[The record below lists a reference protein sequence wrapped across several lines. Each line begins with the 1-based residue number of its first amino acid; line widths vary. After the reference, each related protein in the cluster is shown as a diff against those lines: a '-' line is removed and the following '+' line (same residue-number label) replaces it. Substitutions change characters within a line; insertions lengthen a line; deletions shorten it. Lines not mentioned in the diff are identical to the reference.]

1 MEDVKFDV
9 ITEAIK
15 SLDTSHFIFDWTSPF
30 PNEVV
35 IGAFIKAELVAVI
48 GFIRQYDNLNNYV
61 VNLEVRF
68 EYRGLGLGAA
78 LLAIIMQ
85 DAFLQPGFDG
95 FVSLTTKTDGT
106 ENFYFHLG
114 AKKSSSQNL
123 YFDTK
128 ASLLAIKKYFPRAGV

>member
-48 GFIRQYDNLNNYV
+48 GFIPSIV
-61 VNLEVRF
+61 
-68 EYRGLGLGAA
+68 
-78 LLAIIMQ
+78 
-85 DAFLQPGFDG
+85 
-95 FVSLTTKTDGT
+95 
-106 ENFYFHLG
+106 
-114 AKKSSSQNL
+114 KSSATLRIYS
-123 YFDTK
+123 
-128 ASLLAIKKYFPRAGV
+128 

>member
-85 DAFLQPGFDG
+85 DEFLQPGFDG

-106 ENFYFHLG
+106 ENFYFPRFKIEVQHL
-114 AKKSSSQNL
+114 L
-123 YFDTK
+123 Y
-128 ASLLAIKKYFPRAGV
+128 

>member
-1 MEDVKFDV
+1 M
-9 ITEAIK
+9 
-15 SLDTSHFIFDWTSPF
+15 
-30 PNEVV
+30 
-35 IGAFIKAELVAVI
+35 
-48 GFIRQYDNLNNYV
+48 

-85 DAFLQPGFDG
+85 DALLQPGFDG

-123 YFDTK
+123 YFDTQ
-128 ASLLAIKKYFPRAGV
+128 ASLLAIKKYFPRDGV

>member
-78 LLAIIMQ
+78 LLET
-85 DAFLQPGFDG
+85 
-95 FVSLTTKTDGT
+95 V
-106 ENFYFHLG
+106 
-114 AKKSSSQNL
+114 
-123 YFDTK
+123 
-128 ASLLAIKKYFPRAGV
+128 